1 MSKDEDAFEFVGLA
15 SLDTCVNAMNSQ
27 PSKLANS
34 ALQFIFN
41 GYTGFT
47 FPAAHYPVK
56 GVSAEE
62 LNHLTHRLIHS
73 LEKHGFNVSGSLKP
87 QTPNP
92 KSQTPNH

>member
-1 MSKDEDAFEFVGLA
+1 MSKSEDAFEFVGLA
-15 SLDTCVNAMNSQ
+15 SLDSCVDTMNSQ
-27 PSKLANS
+27 LSKLANS

-56 GVSAEE
+56 GVLAEE

-73 LEKHGFNVSGSLKP
+73 LEKHGLNISGSL
-87 QTPNP
+87 NLV
-92 KSQTPNH
+92 SQNHMR